1 MTVDFWIRVPKEA
14 LQHPAKMWCNTRM
27 VLKWMRSETNGC
39 DSPNGLR
46 RMDVYFGV
54 HSESCSNQEM
64 RITLHE
70 HEPMRVVM
78 DGRQVLCEEPKT
90 FRKCLEEL
98 HCDAIN
104 EVIEGVSQLMLI
116 DIDSWKHWFHLIE
129 SHEEDGMHRAAMSFV
144 KEVVCSI
151 SGHNTACG
159 EDEMKYVLMPLFEEN
174 ETGEILRALTRVLR
188 KHNIML
194 HPAYRMDTKVMR
206 RDY

>member
-14 LQHPAKMWCNTRM
+14 LQHPAEMWCNTSM
-27 VLKWMRSETNGC
+27 VLKWMRGETNGC
-39 DSPNGLR
+39 DNPNWLR
-46 RMDVYFGV
+46 RMDVYFSV
-54 HSESCSNQEM
+54 YDESCSNQEM

-70 HEPMRVVM
+70 HEPMHVVM
-78 DGRQVLCEEPKT
+78 DGRQVLCEEPQT
-90 FRKCLEEL
+90 FRECLEEL

-104 EVIEGVSQLMLI
+104 EVIGGVSQLMLI

-129 SHEEDGMHRAAMSFV
+129 SHEEDGMYRAAISFV
-144 KEVVCSI
+144 KEVVYSI
-151 SGHNTACG
+151 GGHNTACS

-174 ETGEILRALTRVLR
+174 ESGEILQALTRVLR